1 MPSTLAAKVSGT
13 MSFSDVTV
21 SEFLDRLASPAPAPG
36 GGSAAAFSG
45 ALGAA
50 LVAMVCRLT
59 VGRKGYEDVTPEL
72 EAIIPRAEEKRR
84 ILLKLIDED
93 AAAYDQVIAKYKLP
107 KETEEQKAGRTREVQ
122 TALKTAAE
130 VPLQIASACAS
141 VLDMVLPVAAKGNK
155 NAESDAGAAAL
166 LAEAGLR
173 AAAMNV
179 EINLGLIKDPAYV
192 RDVRARLEPLTR
204 GRAEQKASIV
214 RVAES
219 RL

>member
-1 MPSTLAAKVSGT
+1 
-13 MSFSDVTV
+13 MSFSDMTIR
-21 SEFLDRLASPAPAPG
+21 EFLDQLASPSPAPG

-59 VGRKGYEDVTPEL
+59 VGRKGYEEAGPEL
-72 EAIIPRAEEKRR
+72 EVIIPRAEEKRR
-84 ILLKLIDED
+84 VLLKLIDAD
-93 AAAYDQVIAKYKLP
+93 AAAYDRVIAKYKLP
-107 KETEEQKAGRTREVQ
+107 KETEEQKIERTREVQ
-122 TALKTAAE
+122 NALKDAADI
-130 VPLQIASACAS
+130 PLQIAAACAS

-179 EINLGLIKDPAYV
+179 EINLALIKDPAYIKEM
-192 RDVRARLEPLTR
+192 RARLEPLTR
-204 GRAEQKASIV
+204 GRAEERESIV
-214 RVAES
+214 QVVAS
-219 RL
+219 RI

>member
-1 MPSTLAAKVSGT
+1 
-13 MSFSDVTV
+13 MSFSEITV
-21 SEFLDRLASPAPAPG
+21 SEFLDRLASPSPAPG

-45 ALGAA
+45 ALAAA
-50 LVAMVCRLT
+50 LIAMVCRLT
-59 VGRKGYEDVTPEL
+59 LDKKGYEDVSPEL

-84 ILLKLIDED
+84 ILLSLIDAD
-93 AAAYDQVIAKYKLP
+93 AAAYEQVIAKYKLP
-107 KETEEQKAGRTREVQ
+107 KENEEQKSGRTREVQ
-122 TALKTAAE
+122 AALKTAAE
-130 VPLQIASACAS
+130 IPLEIASACAA

-192 RDVRARLEPLTR
+192 QEMRARLEPLTR

-214 RVAES
+214 RLAES

>member
-1 MPSTLAAKVSGT
+1 
-13 MSFSDVTV
+13 MSFSDVTIR
-21 SEFLDRLASPAPAPG
+21 EFLDELASPSPAPS
-36 GGSAAAFSG
+36 GGSAAALSG

-50 LVAMVCRLT
+50 LIAMVCRLT
-59 VGRKGYEDVTPEL
+59 VGKKNYEDFSAEL

-84 ILLKLIDED
+84 VLLGLIDAD

-107 KETEEQKAGRTREVQ
+107 RETEEQKATRSLAIQ
-122 TALKTAAE
+122 GALKDAAE
-130 VPLQIASACAS
+130 IPYKIASACAA

-179 EINLGLIKDPAYV
+179 EINLGLIRDEGYV
-192 RDVRARLEPLTR
+192 KEMRTRLEPLTR
-204 GRAEQKASIV
+204 GRAEQRESIL
-214 RVAES
+214 RVVES
-219 RL
+219 RI